1 MMNSMI
7 ARNGLAL
14 ALLVATVGLSG
25 CNWVKGLG
33 KKDNVAPPAELVEF
47 SPTLN
52 VQRIWSTG
60 IGDGA
65 GTSGARMAPAV
76 AAGRVYAAGVD
87 GRISALDAG
96 SGSKVWSEK
105 SGERIGWFGRGGNS
119 VRWSGGPAV
128 DGDLV
133 VVGGLDG
140 QLQAL
145 SSGDGSMRWE
155 VQLGA
160 EIISA
165 PAIGDGIVV
174 VRTQDGKL
182 QGFDSTTGNR
192 RWVYEES
199 VPALSQRGNASPLIG
214 NGVAYVGYD
223 NGRVVAVSLADGSP
237 VWATPLSL
245 GEGRTEVERIADAD
259 GRMVLDGNDLFVAS
273 YRGQIAALYADSG
286 RVAWQR
292 DLSSYSGVDV
302 NATAVVVTD
311 ADGTVWAFD
320 RQSGANLWKQ
330 DQLSHRWLSA
340 PAIVGDS
347 VVVGDLDGY
356 LHWLGM
362 DTGALQARERLSRK
376 AIEGAPIA
384 VDGVVYVEDV
394 AGKLAAYRASP

>member
-1 MMNSMI
+1 MMNSTI
-7 ARNGLAL
+7 GRTTFAL
-14 ALLVATVGLSG
+14 MLFAATLGMSG
-25 CNWVKGLG
+25 CNWIKGLG
-33 KKDNVAPPAELVEF
+33 KKDNVAPPAELVDF

-52 VQRIWSTG
+52 VQRLWSTG
-60 IGDGA
+60 IGDGS
-65 GTSGARMAPAV
+65 GKSGARMVPAV

-87 GRISALDAG
+87 GRISALDAT

-105 SGERIGWFGRGGNS
+105 SGERTGWFGRGGNS

-128 DGDLV
+128 AGDLV

-145 SSGDGSMRWE
+145 SSIDGSVRWE
-155 VQLGA
+155 AQLGA
-160 EIISA
+160 EIICA
-165 PAIGDGIVV
+165 PAIGDGVVV
-174 VRTQDGKL
+174 VRTQDGRL
-182 QGFDSTTGNR
+182 QAFDSANGNR

-199 VPALSQRGNASPLIG
+199 VPTLSQRGNSSPLIG
-214 NGVAYVGYD
+214 NGVVFVGFD
-223 NGRVVAVSLADGSP
+223 NGRVVAVNLADGSP

-245 GEGRTEVERIADAD
+245 GEGRTEVERISDAD
-259 GRMVLDGNDLFVAS
+259 GRMVLDGNNLFVAS
-273 YRGQIAALYADSG
+273 YRGQIASLYADSG

-302 NATAVVVTD
+302 NATAVVVSD

-330 DQLSHRWLSA
+330 DELAHRWLSA
-340 PAIVGDS
+340 PAIVGNS

-356 LHWLGM
+356 LHWLSL
-362 DTGALQARERLSRK
+362 DTGALVARDRLGRK
-376 AIEGAPIA
+376 AIEGAPIS

>member
-1 MMNSMI
+1 MMNSTI
-7 ARNGLAL
+7 RRTTFAL
-14 ALLVATVGLSG
+14 MLFAATLGMSG
-25 CNWVKGLG
+25 CNWIKGLG
-33 KKDNVAPPAELVEF
+33 KKDNVAPPAELVDF

-52 VQRIWSTG
+52 VQRLWSTG
-60 IGDGA
+60 IGDGS
-65 GTSGARMAPAV
+65 GKSGARMVPAV

-87 GRISALDAG
+87 GRISALDAT

-105 SGERIGWFGRGGNS
+105 SGERTGWFGRGGNS

-128 DGDLV
+128 AGDLV

-140 QLQAL
+140 QLQTL
-145 SSGDGSMRWE
+145 SSIDGSVRWE
-155 VQLGA
+155 AQLGA
-160 EIISA
+160 EIICA
-165 PAIGDGIVV
+165 PAIGDGVVV
-174 VRTQDGKL
+174 VRTQDGRL
-182 QGFDSTTGNR
+182 QAFDSANGNR

-199 VPALSQRGNASPLIG
+199 VPTLSQRGNSSPLIG
-214 NGVAYVGYD
+214 NGVVFVGFD
-223 NGRVVAVSLADGSP
+223 NGRVVAVNLADGSP

-245 GEGRTEVERIADAD
+245 GEGRTEVERISDAD
-259 GRMVLDGNDLFVAS
+259 GRMLLDGNNLFVAS
-273 YRGQIAALYADSG
+273 YRGQIASLYADSG

-302 NATAVVVTD
+302 NATAVVVSD

-330 DQLSHRWLSA
+330 DELAHRWLSA
-340 PAIVGDS
+340 PAIVGNS

-356 LHWLGM
+356 LHWLSL
-362 DTGALQARERLSRK
+362 DTGALVARDRLGRK
-376 AIEGAPIA
+376 AIEGAPIS